1 MKIKTPI
8 KTKDYFLTKEPFTLI
23 KIKEL
28 EVYKTTPKVKKEAIG
43 KYYKSIKYLSHNN
56 NKTPFSLLYLF
67 VKKLNFYLKYK
78 FLKPVLDSNKS
89 LLDFGSG
96 NAYFVSKLKNK
107 GLQAVAYDP
116 FYNDI
121 SNKTIKDES
130 VLKDEKSL
138 TGFSFKTVTMWHS
151 LEHVFSYTET
161 LSLISKILMSHGNLI
176 VACPNYESFDA
187 NYYKKFWAG
196 FDVPRHYWHFSPN
209 GLIEIMSQNG
219 FDYIKKKPMYFDAI
233 YVSMLSEQ
241 YKQSKLWFI
250 KGLAVGVW
258 SNLVSLFKN
267 NASSYVYLFKKRV

>member
-1 MKIKTPI
+1 MKTKSPI
-8 KTKDYFLTKEPFTLI
+8 EVKDYFLTQEPFSLV
-23 KIKEL
+23 KIKGL
-28 EVYKTTPKVKKEAIG
+28 DVYKTTPRTKKEAIA
-43 KYYKSIKYLSHNN
+43 KYYKSTKYLSHIN
-56 NKTPFSLLYLF
+56 NKSLFSFLYSF
-67 VKKLNFYLKYK
+67 VKRLNFYFKYK
-78 FLKPVLDSNKS
+78 VLKTVSDSEKS

-96 NAYFVSKLKNK
+96 NAYFVSQLKK
-107 GLQAVAYDP
+107 RGLPAVAYDP
-116 FYNDI
+116 FYD
-121 SNKTIKDES
+121 SVLNKTINDDK

-138 TGFSFKTVTMWHS
+138 ISAKFNTVTMWHS
-151 LEHVFSYTET
+151 LEHVFSYKDT
-161 LSLISKILMSHGNLI
+161 LSLVSKTLMSKGNLI

-209 GLIEIMSQNG
+209 GLIDVMSQNG
-219 FDYIKKKPMYFDAI
+219 FDHIRKKPMYFDAI

-250 KGLAVGVW
+250 KGLVVGVW

>member
-56 NKTPFSLLYLF
+56 NKTPFSLLYSF

-78 FLKPVLDSNKS
+78 FLKPVLGSNNS

-161 LSLISKILMSHGNLI
+161 LSLISKILISQGNLI

-196 FDVPRHYWHFSPN
+196 FDVPRHYWHFSPK
-209 GLIEIMSQNG
+209 GLKDVMSQNG
-219 FDYIKKKPMYFDAI
+219 FEFIKKKPMYFDSI

-241 YKQSKLWFI
+241 YKKSKLWFV
-250 KGLAVGVW
+250 KGLTIGLV
-258 SNLVSLFKN
+258 SNLISVFKN
-267 NASSYVYLFKKRV
+267 NASSYVYLFKKRL

>member
-1 MKIKTPI
+1 LVKIKGL
-8 KTKDYFLTKEPFTLI
+8 D
-23 KIKEL
+23 
-28 EVYKTTPKVKKEAIG
+28 VYKTTPRTKKEAIA
-43 KYYKSIKYLSHNN
+43 KYYKSTKYLSHIN
-56 NKTPFSLLYLF
+56 NKSLFSFLYSF
-67 VKKLNFYLKYK
+67 VKRLNFYFKYK
-78 FLKPVLDSNKS
+78 VLKTVSDSEKS

-96 NAYFVSKLKNK
+96 NAYFVSQLKK
-107 GLQAVAYDP
+107 RGLPAVAYDP
-116 FYNDI
+116 FYD
-121 SNKTIKDES
+121 SVLNKTINDDK

-138 TGFSFKTVTMWHS
+138 INAKFNTVTMWHS
-151 LEHVFSYTET
+151 LEHVFSYKDT
-161 LSLISKILMSHGNLI
+161 LSLVSKTLMSKGNLI

-209 GLIEIMSQNG
+209 GLIDVMSQNG
-219 FDYIKKKPMYFDAI
+219 FDHIMKKPMYFDAI

>member
-1 MKIKTPI
+1 MKTKSPI
-8 KTKDYFLTKEPFTLI
+8 EVKDYFLTQEPFSLV
-23 KIKEL
+23 KIKGL
-28 EVYKTTPKVKKEAIG
+28 DVYKTTPKTKKEGIA
-43 KYYKSIKYLSHNN
+43 KYYKSTKYLSHIN
-56 NKTPFSLLYLF
+56 NKSLFSLLYSF
-67 VKKLNFYLKYK
+67 VKRLNFYFKYK
-78 FLKPVLDSNKS
+78 VLKTVCDSEKS

-96 NAYFVSKLKNK
+96 NAYFVSQLNK
-107 GLQAVAYDP
+107 RGLPAIAYDP
-116 FYNDI
+116 FYDSVLNKKINDD
-121 SNKTIKDES
+121 K

-138 TGFSFKTVTMWHS
+138 ISAKFNTVTMWHS
-151 LEHVFSYTET
+151 LEHVFSYKDT
-161 LSLISKILMSHGNLI
+161 LSLVSKILMSKGNLI

-209 GLIEIMSQNG
+209 GLIDVMSQNG
-219 FDYIKKKPMYFDAI
+219 FDHIRKKPMYFDAI

-241 YKQSKLWFI
+241 YKQSKMWFI

>member
-1 MKIKTPI
+1 MKTKSPI
-8 KTKDYFLTKEPFTLI
+8 EVKDYFLTQEPFSLV
-23 KIKEL
+23 KIKGL
-28 EVYKTTPKVKKEAIG
+28 DVYKTTPRTKKEAIA
-43 KYYKSIKYLSHNN
+43 KYYKSTKYLSHNN
-56 NKTPFSLLYLF
+56 NKSLFSFLYSF
-67 VKKLNFYLKYK
+67 FKRLNFCFKYK
-78 FLKPVLDSNKS
+78 LLKTVSDSEKS

-96 NAYFVSKLKNK
+96 NAYFVSQLNK
-107 GLQAVAYDP
+107 RGLPAVAYDP
-116 FYNDI
+116 FYDSVLNKKINDD
-121 SNKTIKDES
+121 K

-138 TGFSFKTVTMWHS
+138 ISAKFNTVTMWHS
-151 LEHVFSYTET
+151 LEHVFSYKDT
-161 LSLISKILMSHGNLI
+161 LSLVSKILMSKGNLI

-209 GLIEIMSQNG
+209 GLIDVMSQNG
-219 FDYIKKKPMYFDAI
+219 FDHIMKKPMYFDAI

-241 YKQSKLWFI
+241 YKQSKMWFI

>member
-1 MKIKTPI
+1 MP
-8 KTKDYFLTKEPFTLI
+8 
-23 KIKEL
+23 
-28 EVYKTTPKVKKEAIG
+28 
-43 KYYKSIKYLSHNN
+43 
-56 NKTPFSLLYLF
+56 
-67 VKKLNFYLKYK
+67 
-78 FLKPVLDSNKS
+78 
-89 LLDFGSG
+89 
-96 NAYFVSKLKNK
+96 
-107 GLQAVAYDP
+107 AVAYDP
-116 FYNDI
+116 FYD
-121 SNKTIKDES
+121 SVLNKTVNDDK

-138 TGFSFKTVTMWHS
+138 ISARFSTVTMWHS
-151 LEHVFSYTET
+151 LEHVFSYKDT
-161 LSLISKILMSHGNLI
+161 LSLVSEILMPKGNLI

-209 GLIEIMSQNG
+209 GLIDVMSQNG

-258 SNLVSLFKN
+258 SNLVSFFKN

>member
-1 MKIKTPI
+1 MKTKSPI
-8 KTKDYFLTKEPFTLI
+8 EVKDYFLTQEPFSLV
-23 KIKEL
+23 KIKGL
-28 EVYKTTPKVKKEAIG
+28 DVYKTTPRTKKGAIA
-43 KYYKSIKYLSHNN
+43 KYYKSTKYLSHNN
-56 NKTPFSLLYLF
+56 NKSLFSLLYWF
-67 VKKLNFYLKYK
+67 VRRLNFYFKYK
-78 FLKPVLDSNKS
+78 VLKTVSDSEKS

-96 NAYFVSKLKNK
+96 NAYFVSQLNK
-107 GLQAVAYDP
+107 RGLPAVAYDP
-116 FYNDI
+116 FYDSVLNKKINDD
-121 SNKTIKDES
+121 K

-138 TGFSFKTVTMWHS
+138 ISAKFNTVTMWHS
-151 LEHVFSYTET
+151 LEHVFSYKDT
-161 LSLISKILMSHGNLI
+161 LSLVSKTLMSKGNLI

-209 GLIEIMSQNG
+209 GLIDVMSQNG
-219 FDYIKKKPMYFDAI
+219 FDHIMKKPMYFDAI

-258 SNLVSLFKN
+258 SNLVSFFKN

>member
-1 MKIKTPI
+1 MKTKSPI
-8 KTKDYFLTKEPFTLI
+8 EVKDYFLTQEPFSLV
-23 KIKEL
+23 KIKGL
-28 EVYKTTPKVKKEAIG
+28 DVYKTTPRIKKEAIA
-43 KYYKSIKYLSHNN
+43 KYYKSTKYLSHNN
-56 NKTPFSLLYLF
+56 NKSLFSLLYWF
-67 VKKLNFYLKYK
+67 VKRLNFYFKYK
-78 FLKPVLDSNKS
+78 VLKTVSDNEKS

-96 NAYFVSKLKNK
+96 NAYFVSQLKK
-107 GLQAVAYDP
+107 RGLPAVAYDP
-116 FYNDI
+116 FYD
-121 SNKTIKDES
+121 SVLNKTVNDDK

-138 TGFSFKTVTMWHS
+138 ISARFSTVTMWHS
-151 LEHVFSYTET
+151 LEHVFSYKDT
-161 LSLISKILMSHGNLI
+161 LSLVSEILMSKGNLI

-209 GLIEIMSQNG
+209 GLIDVMSQNG

>member
-28 EVYKTTPKVKKEAIG
+28 EVYKTTPRVKKEAIG

-56 NKTPFSLLYLF
+56 NKTPFSLLYSF

-196 FDVPRHYWHFSPN
+196 YDAPRHYWHFSPK
-209 GLIEIMSQNG
+209 GLKDVMSQNG
-219 FDYIKKKPMYFDAI
+219 FEFIKKKPMYFDAI

-241 YKQSKLWFI
+241 YKKSKLWFV
-250 KGLAVGVW
+250 KGLTIGLV
-258 SNLVSLFKN
+258 SNLISVFKN
-267 NASSYVYLFKKRV
+267 NASSYVYLFKKRL

>member
-1 MKIKTPI
+1 MKTKSPI
-8 KTKDYFLTKEPFTLI
+8 EVKDYFLTQEPFSLV
-23 KIKEL
+23 KIKGL
-28 EVYKTTPKVKKEAIG
+28 DVYKTTPRTKKEAIA
-43 KYYKSIKYLSHNN
+43 KYYKSTKYLSHIN
-56 NKTPFSLLYLF
+56 NKSLFSFLYSF
-67 VKKLNFYLKYK
+67 VKRLNFYFKYK
-78 FLKPVLDSNKS
+78 VLKTVSDSEKS

-96 NAYFVSKLKNK
+96 NAYFVSQLNK
-107 GLQAVAYDP
+107 RGLPAVAYDP
-116 FYNDI
+116 FYD
-121 SNKTIKDES
+121 SVLNKTVNDDK

-138 TGFSFKTVTMWHS
+138 ISAKFNTVTMWHS
-151 LEHVFSYTET
+151 LEHVFSYKDT
-161 LSLISKILMSHGNLI
+161 LSLVSKTLMSKGNLI

-209 GLIEIMSQNG
+209 GLIDVMSQNG
-219 FDYIKKKPMYFDAI
+219 FDHIRKKPMYFDAI

>member
-1 MKIKTPI
+1 MKTKSPI
-8 KTKDYFLTKEPFTLI
+8 EVKDYFLTQEPFSLV
-23 KIKEL
+23 KIKGL
-28 EVYKTTPKVKKEAIG
+28 DVYKTTPRIKKEAIA
-43 KYYKSIKYLSHNN
+43 KYYKSTKYLSHIN
-56 NKTPFSLLYLF
+56 NKSLFSFLYSF
-67 VKKLNFYLKYK
+67 VKRLNFYFKYK
-78 FLKPVLDSNKS
+78 VLKTVSDSEKS

-96 NAYFVSKLKNK
+96 NAYFVSQLNK
-107 GLQAVAYDP
+107 RGLPAVAYDP
-116 FYNDI
+116 FYDSVLNKKINDE
-121 SNKTIKDES
+121 K

-138 TGFSFKTVTMWHS
+138 INAKFNTVTMWHS
-151 LEHVFSYTET
+151 LEHVFSYKDT
-161 LSLISKILMSHGNLI
+161 LSLVSKTLMSKGNLI

-209 GLIEIMSQNG
+209 GLIDVMSQNG

-258 SNLVSLFKN
+258 SNLVSFFKN

>member
-1 MKIKTPI
+1 MKTKTPI
-8 KTKDYFLTKEPFTLI
+8 ETKDYFLTQEPFSLV
-23 KIKEL
+23 KIEGL
-28 EVYKTTPKVKKEAIG
+28 DVYKTTPRIKKEAIG
-43 KYYKSIKYLSHNN
+43 KYYKSTKYLSHNN
-56 NKTPFSLLYLF
+56 NKSLFSLLYWF
-67 VKKLNFYLKYK
+67 VKRLNFHFKYNVLKT
-78 FLKPVLDSNKS
+78 VSTNDRS

-96 NAYFVSKLKNK
+96 NAYFVSQLKK
-107 GLQAVAYDP
+107 RGLPAVAYDP
-116 FYNDI
+116 FYD
-121 SNKTIKDES
+121 SVLNKTVNDEI

-138 TGFSFKTVTMWHS
+138 ISARFNTITMWHS
-151 LEHVFSYTET
+151 LEHVFSYKDT
-161 LSLISKILMSHGNLI
+161 LSLVSEILMSKGNLI

-209 GLIEIMSQNG
+209 GLIEIMSHNG
-219 FDYIKKKPMYFDAI
+219 FDHIKKKPMYFDAI

-267 NASSYVYLFKKRV
+267 NASSYVYLFKKRF

>member
-1 MKIKTPI
+1 MKTKSPI
-8 KTKDYFLTKEPFTLI
+8 EVKDYFLTQEPFSLV
-23 KIKEL
+23 KIKGL
-28 EVYKTTPKVKKEAIG
+28 DVYKTTPRIKKEAIA
-43 KYYKSIKYLSHNN
+43 KYYKSTKYLSHNN
-56 NKTPFSLLYLF
+56 NKSLFSLLYWF
-67 VKKLNFYLKYK
+67 VKRLNFYFKYK
-78 FLKPVLDSNKS
+78 VLKTVSDNEKS

-96 NAYFVSKLKNK
+96 NAYFVSQLKK
-107 GLQAVAYDP
+107 RGMPAVAYDP
-116 FYNDI
+116 FYDSI
-121 SNKTIKDES
+121 LNKTVNDDK

-138 TGFSFKTVTMWHS
+138 ISARFNTLTMWHS
-151 LEHVFSYTET
+151 LEHVFSYKDT
-161 LSLISKILMSHGNLI
+161 LSLVSEILISKGNLI

-196 FDVPRHYWHFSPN
+196 FDVPRHYWHFSSN
-209 GLIEIMSQNG
+209 GLIDVMSQNG

-258 SNLVSLFKN
+258 SNLVSFFKN